1 MKIRSLFVVG
11 HFMLLSALGVP
22 AQADSHKHFN
32 TVKQKLAEGKQVVGG
47 TITTSDPTVYCAMA
61 HAGFD
66 FLWIEMQHS
75 PLTYDQAARMIW
87 ACRDAPAIPF
97 VRVPKATEGDIQKAT
112 DMGAL
117 GIVVPMVDSV
127 QEAKDGVTYAKFPP
141 LGKRSHGG
149 GQYGRLWGPR
159 YRELANDNIM
169 VVMMIESPAGVD
181 IVDQVAAIDGVD
193 VVFAASGD
201 IGSFTGWERDDP
213 RYMALIEKIK
223 VENPEGRQGAR
234 RTARMARSG
243 RVHVLPRA
251 IGRQPDP
258 RRGQGS
264 PQAGSGSHEGCRDRR
279 RGQLAAERTASRRV
293 LGLGLEDQQEQV
305 EQRKVKHRGAQEF
318 ARLGAGTAVGQ
329 PDPES

>member
-1 MKIRSLFVVG
+1 
-11 HFMLLSALGVP
+11 MLLSALGVP

-75 PLTYDQAARMIW
+75 PLNYDQAARMIW

-223 VENPEGRQGAR
+223 VETLKAGK
-234 RTARMARSG
+234 
-243 RVHVLPRA
+243 VL
-251 IGRQPDP
+251 
-258 RRGQGS
+258 
-264 PQAGSGSHEGCRDRR
+264 AGPLAWRDREGFMFFQGPSEGSLIR
-279 RGQLAAERTASRRV
+279 DGA
-293 LGLGLEDQQEQV
+293 
-305 EQRKVKHRGAQEF
+305 KVALKQA
-318 ARLGAGTAVGQ
+318 
-329 PDPES
+329 PEAMKDVATGDEAN